1 MRVDTSRDPLRFNNP
16 KADLFVPDGT
26 KLSAAFSRTT
36 HLCIAAHQDDIE
48 IMAQHGI
55 SECFMRQDRWFS
67 GVVVTDGA
75 GSPRAGLYA
84 GYDDNRMR
92 RVRMLEQRK
101 AAYIGGY
108 SVQIQLGY
116 PSAAVKV
123 PPAAALV
130 EDLVAVLKATRPEVL
145 YLHNPADKHDTHVAI
160 MLRSLEAV
168 RLLPPRQRPR
178 QVLGCEVWR
187 SLDWLDDADKKILP
201 VSERPNLCSALLGIY
216 DSQISGGKRYDLAA
230 IGRRVANATYQAA
243 HETDR
248 DSAVI
253 YAVDLTR
260 LCGPEVP
267 DLDSEV
273 EGLVSRLVAH
283 LQADV
288 IRRLRRVA
296 GKERLCG

>member
-1 MRVDTSRDPLRFNNP
+1 MGRPAGLVTGLRFKNP

-26 KLSAAFSRTT
+26 SVSAAFSRTT
-36 HLCIAAHQDDIE
+36 HLCIASHQDDIE

-55 SECFMRQDRWFS
+55 SECFMRKDRWFS

-84 GYDDNRMR
+84 GYDDERMR
-92 RVRMLEQRK
+92 QVRMLEQRK
-101 AAYIGGY
+101 AAFIGGY
-108 SVQIQLGY
+108 SVQVQLGY
-116 PSAAVKV
+116 PSAAVKAAR
-123 PPAAALV
+123 AAALV
-130 EDLVAVLKATRPEVL
+130 ADLAAVLQAARPEVL
-145 YLHNPADKHDTHVAI
+145 YLHNPADKHDTHVAV

-168 RLLPPRQRPR
+168 RRLPPRQRPR

-187 SLDWLDDADKKILP
+187 SLDWLDDADKEVLP
-201 VSERPNLCSALLGIY
+201 VSERPNLCSSLLGVY

-243 HETDR
+243 HETDQ

-260 LCGPEVP
+260 LCGPGVP
-267 DLDSEV
+267 DLEAGVREFVS
-273 EGLVSRLVAH
+273 GLVRH
-283 LQADV
+283 LRTD
-288 IRRLRRVA
+288 IECRLRRVS
-296 GKERLCG
+296 GEDRP

>member
-1 MRVDTSRDPLRFNNP
+1 MRAMRFNNP
-16 KADLFVPDGT
+16 KADVFIPDGA
-26 KLSAAFSRTT
+26 SAPAAFSRTT

-84 GYDDNRMR
+84 GYSDERMR
-92 RVRMLEQRK
+92 QVRMLEERK
-101 AAYIGGY
+101 AAFIGGY
-108 SVQIQLGY
+108 SVQVQLGY
-116 PSAAVKV
+116 PSAAVKA
-123 PPAAALV
+123 PRTKGLI
-130 EDLVAVLKATRPEVL
+130 EDLTAVLKAARPQIL
-145 YLHNPADKHDTHVAI
+145 YLHNPADKHDTHVAV
-160 MLRSLEAV
+160 MLRALEAV
-168 RLLPPRQRPR
+168 RRLPPSQRPR

-187 SLDWLDDADKKILP
+187 SLDWLDDADKKVLP

-216 DSQISGGKRYDLAA
+216 DSQISGGKRYDLAE
-230 IGRRVANATYQAA
+230 IGRRVANATYRTS

-260 LCGPEVP
+260 LCGPGVP
-267 DLDSEV
+267 DLEAGV
-273 EGLVSRLVAH
+273 QELVCAHVAH
-283 LQADV
+283 LQADIV
-288 IRRLRRVA
+288 GRLRLVSRQ
-296 GKERLCG
+296 GRP